1 MEDETSKASLS
12 EPQFALMRVLWE
24 HPDSNVAQVVEYMRA
39 VRPLAHTTIATMLMR
54 LEKRGL
60 VGTRKDG
67 RQLIYRANVSE
78 VEVQKSMLSE
88 LLSFAFLGNAKAL
101 LNHLVSEENL
111 SEADLAEI
119 RNAIK
124 QKKAKR
130 NES

>member
-54 LEKRGL
+54 LEKREL

-101 LNHLVSEENL
+101 LNHLVSEDNL
-111 SEADLAEI
+111 SEADLTEI

-130 NES
+130 DES